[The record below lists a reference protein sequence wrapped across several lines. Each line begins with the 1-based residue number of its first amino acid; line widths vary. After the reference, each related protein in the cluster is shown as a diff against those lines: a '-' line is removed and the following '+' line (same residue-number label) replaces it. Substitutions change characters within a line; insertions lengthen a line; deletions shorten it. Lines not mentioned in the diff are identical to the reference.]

1 MVITADLPAMLHAR
15 TSGRSHAEACAQLE
29 ASCQR
34 HGYGVLGSH
43 NVAETLRSKG
53 LPFAGESRIYEIC
66 HPGHAAAI
74 LAADPLLAAA
84 LPCRIAVISTD
95 GSTRLSMLSPQQ
107 LLAGLSG
114 DSPGAAAHQAT
125 AAQVEAETLAILN
138 EAAG

>member
-1 MVITADLPAMLHAR
+1 MPAPAAAATPRPAPSWRPAADATATACSPPASTAAR
-15 TSGRSHAEACAQLE
+15 SSSTATPRT
-29 ASCQR
+29 R
-34 HGYGVLGSH
+34 P
-43 NVAETLRSKG
+43 R
-53 LPFAGESRIYEIC
+53 IC

-84 LPCRIAVISTD
+84 LPCRIAVSNSNGT
-95 GSTRLSMLSPQQ
+95 TRLSMLSPQQ